1 MSTTMHATPATLTAI
16 NPIVLPDGPIIV
28 ATDTTPESDAAFPI
42 AYALA
47 ARAKSEILAL
57 SIVEPMHVP
66 IYGVDGMVVSLEPME
81 DTEAARESATRAQLI
96 RMVSSIVTWPVI
108 VRSGDAPRE
117 IANTADSMH
126 ARLIVVGRG
135 RHKRFD
141 RVFGGESVLRIVQLG
156 DSPVLAVQEGLTS
169 PPRRVVIATD
179 FSPFS
184 VYAAQVAM
192 SVVASD
198 ATVWLLHVGPPFDQ
212 SVPFLRERSEV
223 YREQADAAFVTLRT
237 QLQRTSVNL
246 ETVTLTGTA
255 SDQLLDF
262 IVEHD
267 ADLVVTATHGYGF
280 IRRMIL
286 GSVAAALV
294 HSAPCS
300 VLIVPG
306 SACTLAESRA
316 RRAPN
321 TRTRAFDFATL
332 DQELSAFTER
342 NAGRRCMVEIDQDD
356 LGAQVLGHELQLVGA
371 TFDRRHDDL
380 MLMFGTSTLKGQHLT
395 HAIPHV
401 TEVDVSSNAGGED
414 QVLRIAH
421 AGGQTLVTLL

>member
-16 NPIVLPDGPIIV
+16 DPIVLPDGPIIV

-42 AYALA
+42 AHALA

-96 RMVSSIVTWPVI
+96 RMVNSTATWPVI

-117 IANTADSMH
+117 IATTADAMH
-126 ARLIVVGRG
+126 SRLIVVGRG

-184 VYAAQVAM
+184 IYAAQVAM
-192 SVVASD
+192 SVIAPD

-223 YREQADAAFVTLRT
+223 YREQADAAFAKLRT
-237 QLQRTSVNL
+237 FLQRSSMTL
-246 ETVTLTGTA
+246 QTVTLAGSA

-262 IVEHD
+262 ITEHD

-280 IRRMIL
+280 IRRMML
-286 GSVAAALV
+286 GSVAASLV

-306 SACTLAESRA
+306 SARTLAESRA
-316 RRAPN
+316 RSIEGR
-321 TRTRAFDFATL
+321 DS
-332 DQELSAFTER
+332 SA
-342 NAGRRCMVEIDQDD
+342 
-356 LGAQVLGHELQLVGA
+356 
-371 TFDRRHDDL
+371 RHSIGD
-380 MLMFGTSTLKGQHLT
+380 MMT
-395 HAIPHV
+395 
-401 TEVDVSSNAGGED
+401 
-414 QVLRIAH
+414 
-421 AGGQTLVTLL
+421 